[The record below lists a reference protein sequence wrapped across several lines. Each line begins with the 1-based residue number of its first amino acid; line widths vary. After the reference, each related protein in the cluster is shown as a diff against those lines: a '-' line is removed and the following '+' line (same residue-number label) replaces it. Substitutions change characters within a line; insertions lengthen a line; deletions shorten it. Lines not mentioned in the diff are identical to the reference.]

1 MSKKPKIL
9 KWFLSPHAA
18 QRMLERH
25 ITVEEL
31 NLILSDPD
39 QIIEQGP
46 KYIFSKEFKSRKDNL
61 LAAVVMEKKEGLWLV
76 ITLMIN
82 FEKK

>member
-1 MSKKPKIL
+1 MSKKPKIS

-25 ITVEEL
+25 ISVEEL
-31 NLILSDPD
+31 GLILSDPD
-39 QIIEQGP
+39 QITEQGP

-76 ITLMIN
+76 ITIMIN

>member
-9 KWFLSPHAA
+9 RWFLSPHAA

-25 ITVEEL
+25 ISVEEL
-31 NLILSDPD
+31 DLILSDPD
-39 QIIEQGP
+39 QVTEQGP
-46 KYIFSKEFKSRKDNL
+46 KYIFSKVIKSRKDNL

-76 ITLMIN
+76 ITIMIN
-82 FEKK
+82 FERK